1 MAANVESAKEDCV
14 VVVVVADC
22 ESFVAINDSVIP
34 VGHTFPVFIIKF
46 CLFVACPCFSCAI
59 PIHSVAPGILI
70 KETPP
75 AEIFTLAPGLRI
87 NTTHVSKLP
96 SPSVS
101 CCCCSHPLT
110 KHVLCVLLSPSSLVE
125 GGSEAIVFCIC
136 RYLINTTENTN
147 YHFGH
152 IPHKLSSS
160 YST

>member
-1 MAANVESAKEDCV
+1 MGATVESAKEDCVV

-59 PIHSVAPGILI
+59 PIQSVAPGILI

-87 NTTHVSKLP
+87 NTTHVP
-96 SPSVS
+96 
-101 CCCCSHPLT
+101 
-110 KHVLCVLLSPSSLVE
+110 
-125 GGSEAIVFCIC
+125 
-136 RYLINTTENTN
+136 
-147 YHFGH
+147 
-152 IPHKLSSS
+152 KLSSYSSAAAVAAFTHLLNMYCASS
-160 YST
+160 YRHPVYSKGE

>member
-1 MAANVESAKEDCV
+1 MGANVKSAKEDCV

-59 PIHSVAPGILI
+59 PIQSAAPGILI

-87 NTTHVSKLP
+87 NTTHVPK
-96 SPSVS
+96 
-101 CCCCSHPLT
+101 
-110 KHVLCVLLSPSSLVE
+110 LSPYSSAAAFTHLLNMYC
-125 GGSEAIVFCIC
+125 A
-136 RYLINTTENTN
+136 
-147 YHFGH
+147 
-152 IPHKLSSS
+152 SS
-160 YST
+160 YRPPV